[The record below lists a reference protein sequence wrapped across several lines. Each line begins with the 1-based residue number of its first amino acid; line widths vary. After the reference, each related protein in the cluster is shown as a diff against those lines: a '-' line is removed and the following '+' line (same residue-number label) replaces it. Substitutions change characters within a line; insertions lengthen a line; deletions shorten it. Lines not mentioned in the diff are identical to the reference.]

1 MSKTLYYDDYEL
13 LQVVV
18 VMRVQRAL
26 VEMVRMIGALVGEV
40 ITTTSTTP
48 TTTSTTTAT
57 FITTTTTTTTTDH
70 HISHYIGTLKYALF
84 QLYKQLIDDYC

>member
-48 TTTSTTTAT
+48 TTTFTTTA
-57 FITTTTTTTTTDH
+57 TTTDH
-70 HISHYIGTLKYALF
+70 HISHYIVTLKYALF
-84 QLYKQLIDDYC
+84 QLYIQLIDDYC

>member
-57 FITTTTTTTTTDH
+57 FTTTTTTTDH
-70 HISHYIGTLKYALF
+70 HISHYIVTLKYALF

>member
-57 FITTTTTTTTTDH
+57 FTTTTTTDH
-70 HISHYIGTLKYALF
+70 HISHYIVTLKYALF
-84 QLYKQLIDDYC
+84 QLYIQLIDDYC